1 MILAIAITLFA
12 IAFALVSLAQ
22 KKKAENKNS
31 WIPLQWFGSG
41 IGLVSF
47 FVFFKLVAA

>member
-1 MILAIAITLFA
+1 MIIIAILSFLA
-12 IAFALVSLAQ
+12 AVALVSVAR

-31 WIPLQWFGSG
+31 WIPLQLVGSG

-47 FVFFKLVAA
+47 FLFFKLVA